1 VSTTHVLVG
10 AVVGVGIM
18 RGMGT
23 LDLRILKN
31 IGLSW
36 IVTLPFTMV
45 LAMVL
50 YKLLTVFLL

>member
-1 VSTTHVLVG
+1 
-10 AVVGVGIM
+10 M

-50 YKLLTVFLL
+50 YKLLTLFLL